1 MLLLSVPIAYAF
13 DALTLPQLFVV
24 GFLVGIFTVFFD
36 VAYQSYLPSLVER
49 DQIIEG
55 NSKLEVSRSVAQIS
69 GPGVA
74 GGLIGLI
81 TAPYA
86 VLVDAISFFASG
98 VVLTES
104 EAGNEARRSGG
115 AASRGCAP
123 SSGRGCSTS
132 SGTRCCGPGDLYGH
146 LELLLERDV
155 SIFLVYASARSTSRL
170 RRSGSSSRSAVSAA
184 WSGRWCRSG

>member
-1 MLLLSVPIAYAF
+1 MWVDRLPRRPILIVADYGRAGLLVTVPIAYAL
-13 DALTLPQLFVV
+13 DALTLRQLFVV

-36 VAYQSYLPSLVER
+36 VAYQSYLPSLVDRE
-49 DQIIEG
+49 QIIEG
-55 NSKLEVSRSVAQIS
+55 NSKLEVSRTIAQIS

-98 VVLTES
+98 AFLTGSES
-104 EAGNEARRSGG
+104 RKRSPPSRR

-132 SGTRCCGPGDLYGH
+132 SGTHCCDH
-146 LELLLERDV
+146 
-155 SIFLVYASARSTSRL
+155 
-170 RRSGSSSRSAVSAA
+170 RRSVRAPRTSSRT
-184 WSGRWCRSG
+184 